1 MSAYSALQG
10 LSNLQ
15 LEEESDNDD
24 IYYEKNSSDEDLSG
38 TSQLNA
44 DRESTSYTP
53 PPVSFRQPPSSQL
66 LLKHYPQII
75 RASKFIPNDDNF
87 IVSHNHIVVGLKVN
101 EYILVGGQCKLTIQR
116 GAIKV
121 NNIHYLTAHPN
132 ESITIISTQAQ
143 SYPIIASTQVTDR
156 EGIIDTRNSEN
167 EHLFTSDY
175 KSVVK
180 LENWYSGLEKI
191 AYYQPNFKR
200 FIHNNQMMDIEDL
213 GDHEKLFKT
222 YSFEI
227 VFDEDRAIGLNID
240 KRWAKSIQEI
250 SLDIEKDVEPKV
262 IVVIGNKNSGKST
275 YAKLLMNSII
285 LENST
290 TVSFMDIDPGQ
301 SEFSIPY
308 TLSLTKHSSPILG
321 LHIPSTPK
329 CNDDEEMAHYYGFT
343 TPQARPRQYISIVE
357 SLFRKYMESNRVKG
371 HLLIINTPGW
381 IKGLGREIL
390 NAITNFVEPHEL
402 IFLSNTERDENPEN
416 FNITSGMRFRNIRY
430 LQGIFQAPRYLPFQ
444 LRTFNKLSYFH
455 RTDQLTFDF
464 ENHILTKSPLK
475 LSYQKDPSKLNFV
488 GINMVTILNHD
499 VNLNFN
505 IEDLPIM
512 IEATIM
518 GIYLI
523 DNELF
528 SLSRKN
534 LLSSSKN
541 QDMPL
546 YLDSSHFS
554 ELVPNAG
561 MVFMGLCMVHSVN
574 VSQSY
579 INAYFQKDNLSQMK
593 DMMMCNGYK
602 MILVKGEGELPSSE
616 FLMTDLL
623 QIKENKLEE
632 CKKKKKLYPSD
643 TEGDVL
649 PYVAF
654 GSKSRVGGTWRIR
667 RNVKRRTQLR

>member
-1 MSAYSALQG
+1 MSAYSALQD
-10 LSNLQ
+10 LSNQ
-15 LEEESDNDD
+15 QSEEESGNDD
-24 IYYEKNSSDEDLSG
+24 IYYEKNSSDEG
-38 TSQLNA
+38 SQLNA
-44 DRESTSYTP
+44 DRENTPYTP
-53 PPVSFRQPPSSQL
+53 PPFIFRQVPSSQL
-66 LLKHYPQII
+66 LLKNYPQII
-75 RASKFIPNDDNF
+75 RASKFVPDDDNF
-87 IVSHNHIVVGLKVN
+87 IVSHNHIVIGLKVN

-121 NNIHYLTAHPN
+121 NNIHYLSAHPN
-132 ESITIISTQAQ
+132 ESVPIISTQAQ
-143 SYPIIASTQVTDR
+143 SYPIIASTQVIDR
-156 EGIIDTRNSEN
+156 EGVIDTRNNEN

-200 FIHNNQMMDIEDL
+200 FIHNNEMMDTEEL
-213 GDHEKLFKT
+213 GEHQKLFKT

-227 VFDEDRAIGLNID
+227 VFDENRAIGLNID
-240 KRWAKSIQEI
+240 KKWTKSIQEI
-250 SLDIEKDVEPKV
+250 SSDIEKDKEPKV

-290 TVSFMDIDPGQ
+290 IVSFLDIDPGQ

-308 TLSLTKHSSPILG
+308 TLSLTKHSSPIFG
-321 LHIPSTPK
+321 LNIPCTPK
-329 CNDDEEMAHYYGFT
+329 YNDSEEMAHYYGFT
-343 TPQARPRQYISIVE
+343 TPQAQPRQYISIVE

-381 IKGLGREIL
+381 IKGFGREIL
-390 NAITNFVEPHEL
+390 NAITNFIEPHEL
-402 IFLSNTERDENPEN
+402 IFLSNTGDENSEDLT
-416 FNITSGMRFRNIRY
+416 ITSGMRFKNIRY
-430 LQGIFQAPRYLPFQ
+430 LQGMYQTPRYLPFQ
-444 LRTFNKLSYFH
+444 LRTFNKLAYFH
-455 RTDQLTFDF
+455 RVGNLAFDF
-464 ENHILTKSPLK
+464 QNHILTKSPLK
-475 LSYQKDPSKLNFV
+475 VSYQKDPSKLDFV
-488 GINMVTILNHD
+488 GINMVTILNYD

-512 IEATIM
+512 IEASIM

-528 SLSRKN
+528 SLFQKN
-534 LLSSSKN
+534 LLSSDQNKG
-541 QDMPL
+541 MPL

-554 ELVPNAG
+554 ELLTNTG
-561 MVFMGLCMVHSVN
+561 IFFMGLCMIHSVN
-574 VSQSY
+574 VCESY
-579 INAYFQKDNLSQMK
+579 VNAYFQTDNLDQMK
-593 DMMMCNGYK
+593 KMMIKNGYK
-602 MILVKGEGELPSSE
+602 MVLTRGEGELPSSE
-616 FLMTDLL
+616 FLMTELL

-632 CKKKKKLYPSD
+632 CKKKKKLYPPD
-643 TEGDVL
+643 AEGDVL

-654 GSKSRVGGTWRIR
+654 GSKSRVGGTWKIR